1 MDAIVKRYYRTR
13 SAWWR
18 LNRLLFPSPAELR
31 LIEIMGGKYWKIE
44 WLKHPRTKFR
54 FAIVLSLGKFL
65 RDEKFGREV
74 RVGKYYIDF
83 GNDVLMGIEVDGAEY
98 HRDVV
103 AAFDRDSYLYQRNWR
118 VMHIMAVRLWN
129 EPAVVQR
136 EVLKFLHT

>member
-31 LIEIMGGKYWKIE
+31 LIEIMGGKYVTVE
-44 WLKHPRTKFR
+44 WLKHPKTKFR

-83 GNDVLMGIEVDGAEY
+83 GNDVGWGLEVDGAEY
-98 HRDVV
+98 HRDIV
-103 AAFDRDSYLYQRNWR
+103 AAFDRDSYLYQRGWR

-136 EVLKFLHT
+136 EVLKFLYT